1 MIASDLTGKAIT
13 RVTVT
18 GEEWRAS
25 MISHGEPEPQAD
37 MFPGLFLASRQ
48 GEFAAVDPCLG
59 HLLGR
64 PPTSVRDV
72 LTASLPR

>member
-1 MIASDLTGKAIT
+1 
-13 RVTVT
+13 
-18 GEEWRAS
+18 

-64 PPTSVRDV
+64 PPTSERDV